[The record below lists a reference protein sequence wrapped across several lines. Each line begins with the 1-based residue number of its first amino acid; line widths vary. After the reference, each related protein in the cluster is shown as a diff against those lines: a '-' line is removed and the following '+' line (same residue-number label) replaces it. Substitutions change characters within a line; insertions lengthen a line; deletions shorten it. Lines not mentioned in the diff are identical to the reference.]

1 MRYLRFILL
10 AICATLLE
18 STFICAQESDD
29 YYKFDDQ
36 GILVEFLHTTPDGV
50 KISYAYH
57 NYASDYSRDCKGL
70 ITYPDGTQIDYS
82 KSISEYGGYHPIILS
97 NYGHNEDS
105 YVGGDLEYY
114 YYIKNWY
121 KGIRS
126 LTSFPTW
133 AAMRDGMFDGMYGL
147 RDYLITFPD
156 NSQIRIQYGGDGRG
170 GVEHTVYAFSDVSE
184 NGDYFMMDRSN
195 YDAAI
200 NLSNLKLLDPET
212 NEVIKIAK
220 LAVGKGDHYDR
231 IIDGKVFF
239 QDGSTFI
246 GEFDFILDKDWYE
259 TSKQPKSPYLQ
270 SSRNSIGGIN
280 LIVGI
285 SIKDGNIVNKEN
297 EIVAIYRDSKQL
309 DEIDMASELAAMQG
323 RIEREKAAAKKEAS
337 ERAAITAKY
346 GQKYANAFF
355 AGEVVVGM
363 PWSLVQIGLK
373 AHSFK
378 EFHQVALSVEHQNG
392 RETTQI
398 YTLISSGFARV
409 GSMWVSNGTVQ
420 SITYY

>member
-18 STFICAQESDD
+18 STFICAQESND
-29 YYKFDDQ
+29 YYKFDDR
-36 GILVEFLHTTPDGV
+36 GVLVEFLHTTPDGV

-57 NYASDYSRDCKGL
+57 NYANGYDRKGL
-70 ITYPDGTQIDYS
+70 ITYPDGIQIDYS
-82 KSISEYGGYHPIILS
+82 ESIDKYGGYFPIILS
-97 NYGHNEDS
+97 NYRHDED
-105 YVGGDLEYY
+105 GERDKHYY
-114 YYIKNWY
+114 NIKNWY
-121 KGIRS
+121 KGIRN

-170 GVEHTVYAFSDVSE
+170 GVAHTVRAFSDVSE
-184 NGDYFMMDRSN
+184 NGDYFMMD
-195 YDAAI
+195 YPDVAI

-220 LAVGKGDHYDR
+220 LAVGKGDSYYR

-239 QDGSTFI
+239 EDGSTFI
-246 GEFDFILDKDWYE
+246 GEFDIILDEDWYE

-309 DEIDMASELAAMQG
+309 DEIDMASVLAAMQG

-378 EFHQVALSVEHQNG
+378 DFYQVVLSVEHQNG
-392 RETTQI
+392 RETAQL

>member
-57 NYASDYSRDCKGL
+57 NYASDYGKDCKGL
-70 ITYPDGTQIDYS
+70 ITYPDGIQIDYS
-82 KSISEYGGYHPIILS
+82 RSIYEYGGYLPMFLS
-97 NYGHNEDS
+97 TYRHNEDGESNKYS
-105 YVGGDLEYY
+105 YS
-114 YYIKNWY
+114 IKNWY

-133 AAMRDGMFDGMYGL
+133 AAMRDAMYDGMCGPS
-147 RDYLITFPD
+147 DYVIGFPD
-156 NSQIRIQYGGDGRG
+156 NSQIRIKYIGDKPEVKG
-170 GVEHTVYAFSDVSE
+170 YIDVSE
-184 NGDYFMMDRSN
+184 NGDYFMLDNSN
-195 YDAAI
+195 DDAAI

-220 LAVGKGDHYDR
+220 LAVGKGENWHG
-231 IIDGKVFF
+231 ITIDGKVFF
-239 QDGSTFI
+239 EDGSTFI
-246 GEFDFILDKDWYE
+246 GEFDLILDKDWWE

-280 LIVGI
+280 VIVGV

-309 DEIDMASELAAMQG
+309 DEIDMASVLAVMQG

-355 AGEVVVGM
+355 AGDVVVGM

-378 EFHQVALSVEHQNG
+378 EFYQVALSVEHQNG
-392 RETTQI
+392 RETTQL

-409 GSMWVSNGTVQ
+409 GSMVVSNGTVQ